1 MKRKI
6 NLIIF
11 VFFLKVHRDMK
22 PANLV
27 FFGPTL
33 KIVDLG
39 IAQKVVAG

>member
-1 MKRKI
+1 MYTC
-6 NLIIF
+6 L
-11 VFFLKVHRDMK
+11 VSTQVHRDMK

-39 IAQKVVAG
+39 IAHREASG